1 MNTSLQQ
8 HYHRLF
14 QMYGDS
20 AQAVQHTNTDSQSNR
35 FKILSDVSTDLG
47 SVVDLG
53 CGLGHFR
60 NHLRAIGFAGTY
72 TGLDFVRE
80 FVDHGTVKYAD
91 DPLTSFR
98 QCDLL
103 IDDYPLGHDTFVI
116 CGVFNNKM
124 SDNERFMYTVLAK
137 AFAAASKQVSFNAM
151 STYVDFESP
160 DLYYTDP
167 REVFDF
173 CKRNLTRKVTL
184 RHEYLVRDDRPP
196 YEYTIYLY
204 K

>member
-1 MNTSLQQ
+1 MNPLQQ
-8 HYHRLF
+8 HYQHLF
-14 QMYGDS
+14 QAHGDS
-20 AQAVQHTNTDSQSNR
+20 AQAVQYTDSPSQFRR
-35 FKILSDVSTDLG
+35 FQVLREIAPELG

-60 NHLRAIGFAGTY
+60 DHLRATGFTGNY
-72 TGLDFVRE
+72 LGLDFVQD
-80 FVDHGTVKYAD
+80 FVDYGNAKHAK
-91 DPLTSFR
+91 DPLTSF
-98 QCDLL
+98 QHCDLL
-103 IDDYPLGHDTFVI
+103 GDDYPQGHDTYVI

-124 SDNERFMYTVLAK
+124 PNNAGFMQAVIEK
-137 AFAAASKQVSFNAM
+137 AFAAAQRYVAFNAM
-151 STYVDFESP
+151 STYVDFEAS

-173 CKRNLTRKVTL
+173 CKKNLTRRVSL

-196 YEYTIYLY
+196 FEYTVYLY

>member
-1 MNTSLQQ
+1 MNTPLQQ
-8 HYHRLF
+8 HYKHLF
-14 QMYGDS
+14 QTHGDS
-20 AQAVQHTNTDSQSNR
+20 AQAVQYTDSPSQFRR
-35 FKILSDVSTDLG
+35 FQVLREVSSELG

-60 NHLRAIGFAGTY
+60 DHLRATGFAGPY
-72 TGLDFVRE
+72 IGLDFVQE
-80 FVDHGTVKYAD
+80 FVDHGNTKHTD

-103 IDDYPLGHDTFVI
+103 ADDYPQGHDTFVV

-124 SDNERFMYTVLAK
+124 PDNEGFMYSVLEK
-137 AFAAASKQVSFNAM
+137 AFAAAGRQVAFNAM
-151 STYVDFESP
+151 STYVDFEAP
-160 DLYYTDP
+160 ELYYTDP

-196 YEYTIYLY
+196 FEYTMYLY